1 MGFDESR
8 VGEDGVVLIISGCRW
23 SCMNH
28 EWLKVGL
35 YESGV
40 VEGGVCMN

>member
-1 MGFDESR
+1 
-8 VGEDGVVLIISGCRW
+8 
-23 SCMNH
+23 MNQ

-40 VEGGVCMN
+40 GEGRDALNKDWVKVGIR